1 MASGLASG
9 FSFQAR
15 RLCTRACAAAMPSTI
30 RVAFTAKHGQTRVD
44 AERDSVRDAGRRA
57 RVQGLVDELRVHA
70 GAGDIEGEVL

>member
-1 MASGLASG
+1 
-9 FSFQAR
+9 
-15 RLCTRACAAAMPSTI
+15 MPSTS

-57 RVQGLVDELRVHA
+57 GVQGLVDELRVHA